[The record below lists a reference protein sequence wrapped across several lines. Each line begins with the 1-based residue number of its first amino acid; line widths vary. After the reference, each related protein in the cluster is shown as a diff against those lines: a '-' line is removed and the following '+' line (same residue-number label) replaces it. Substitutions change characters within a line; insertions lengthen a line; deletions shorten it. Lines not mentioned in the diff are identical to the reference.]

1 MKQYGPTFGFL
12 RGIYEDINITDEM
25 FDLLRIKDVTS
36 GEVIFQELEILM
48 ARFNLYFK
56 RHGLWTDGAPAIIG
70 TNVGYVSK
78 IRYELA
84 SVNIDTKDISILHC
98 IIHQVELSTGL

>member
-1 MKQYGPTFGFL
+1 MPRKAIDATNVELGLTRLSQHFQYFSLAIDERTDVKQYGPTFGFL

-56 RHGLWTDGAPAIIG
+56 RHGL
-70 TNVGYVSK
+70 
-78 IRYELA
+78 
-84 SVNIDTKDISILHC
+84 
-98 IIHQVELSTGL
+98 